1 LKIWNKI
8 PIKENGDKLIAIPS
22 YLNFLDPHPYFH
34 LGAPYKDKTS
44 IWKLREEVVNRL
56 VKVNDYLI
64 SKSSFNL
71 LIYDSWRPLEVQE
84 FMFKRAFLLECEK
97 SDIDISFENIKSYPS
112 ILKKVEKFW
121 AYPSYDTRCPPPH
134 STGGALD
141 VCLSDK
147 DGNIVEMGSMVDQ
160 MDETSN
166 PYFYANIKNEEAIIW
181 NSRRNLLREIM
192 TKFGFAQHP
201 NEWWHFSY
209 GDQLWAWKNKK
220 AIALYGKFKI
230 YSYSFSKF
238 NI

>member
-1 LKIWNKI
+1 MKIWNKI
-8 PIKENGDKLIAIPS
+8 PIKDNGDKLIAIPS
-22 YLNFLDPHPYFH
+22 CLKFLDPHPYFH

-64 SKSSFNL
+64 SKNSFYL

-97 SDIDISFENIKSYPS
+97 LNIVSSLENMKSHPS

-121 AYPSYDTRCPPPH
+121 AYPSHDTSCPPPH

-141 VCLSDK
+141 VCLSHK
-147 DGNIVEMGSMVDQ
+147 DGNLVEMGSRVDQ

-166 PYFYANIKNEEAIIW
+166 PNFYANINNEEAIIW
-181 NSRRNLLREIM
+181 NSRRNLLSEIM
-192 TKFGFAQHP
+192 NKFGFAQHP

-220 AIALYGKFKI
+220 ENAIYGRI
-230 YSYSFSKF
+230 
-238 NI
+238 

>member
-1 LKIWNKI
+1 MKIWNKI
-8 PIKENGDKLIAIPS
+8 PIKDNGDKLIAIPS
-22 YLNFLDPHPYFH
+22 CLKFFDPHPYSH

-97 SDIDISFENIKSYPS
+97 SDIDISFEKIKSYPS

-141 VCLSDK
+141 VCLADK
-147 DGNIVEMGSMVDQ
+147 DGKLVEMGSMVDQ

-220 AIALYGKFKI
+220 ENAFYGKI
-230 YSYSFSKF
+230 
-238 NI
+238 

>member
-1 LKIWNKI
+1 MKIWNKI
-8 PIKENGDKLIAIPS
+8 PIKDNGDKLIAIPS

-97 SDIDISFENIKSYPS
+97 SDIDISSKNMKSYPS

-121 AYPSYDTRCPPPH
+121 AYPSYDTKCPPPH

-147 DGNIVEMGSMVDQ
+147 DGNLVEMGSMVDQ

-220 AIALYGKFKI
+220 ANALYGKI
-230 YSYSFSKF
+230 
-238 NI
+238 

>member
-1 LKIWNKI
+1 MKTWNKI
-8 PIKENGDKLIAIPS
+8 PIKDNGEKLIAIPS
-22 YLNFLDPHPYFH
+22 YLNFLDPHPYSH

-56 VKVNDYLI
+56 LKENDYLI

-71 LIYDSWRPLEVQE
+71 LICDSWRPLEVQE

-97 SDIDISFENIKSYPS
+97 LDIDASLKNMKSYPS

-121 AYPSYDTRCPPPH
+121 AYPSFDSRCPPPR

-147 DGNIVEMGSMVDQ
+147 EGNLVEMGSKIDQ
-160 MDETSN
+160 MDESSTPN
-166 PYFYANIKNEEAIIW
+166 FYANKKNKEAIIW
-181 NSRRNLLREIM
+181 DSRRNLLREIM

-220 AIALYGKFKI
+220 ENAIYGKI
-230 YSYSFSKF
+230 
-238 NI
+238 

>member
-1 LKIWNKI
+1 MKIWNRI
-8 PIKENGDKLIAIPS
+8 PIKDNGDKLISIPS
-22 YLNFLDPHPYFH
+22 CLKFLDPHPYSH

-97 SDIDISFENIKSYPS
+97 TDIDISFENIKSYPS
-112 ILKKVEKFW
+112 ILKKIEKFW

-147 DGNIVEMGSMVDQ
+147 DGNLVEMGSMVDQ

-181 NSRRNLLREIM
+181 NSRRNLLMEIM

-220 AIALYGKFKI
+220 ANALYGKI
-230 YSYSFSKF
+230 
-238 NI
+238 

>member
-8 PIKENGDKLIAIPS
+8 PIKDNGEKLIVIPS
-22 YLNFLDPHPYFH
+22 CLKFLDPHPYSH

-44 IWKLREEVVNRL
+44 IWKLREEVVKRL
-56 VKVNDYLI
+56 VKVHDYLI
-64 SKSSFNL
+64 SKSRFNL

-97 SDIDISFENIKSYPS
+97 SDIDISFENIKSNPS

-121 AYPSYDTRCPPPH
+121 AYPSHDNRCPPPH

-141 VCLSDK
+141 VSLSDK
-147 DGNIVEMGSMVDQ
+147 DGNLIEMGSKVDQ
-160 MDETSN
+160 MDKTSN
-166 PYFYANIKNEEAIIW
+166 PNFYENINIEEAIIW
-181 NSRRNLLREIM
+181 NSRRNLLRKVM
-192 TKFGFAQHP
+192 NKFGFAQHP

-220 AIALYGKFKI
+220 ANALYGKI
-230 YSYSFSKF
+230 
-238 NI
+238 

>member
-8 PIKENGDKLIAIPS
+8 PIKDNGDNLIAIPS

-64 SKSSFNL
+64 SKNSFYL

-97 SDIDISFENIKSYPS
+97 LGIDASLKNMKSYPS

-121 AYPSYDTRCPPPH
+121 AYPSFDSRCPPPH

-147 DGNIVEMGSMVDQ
+147 EGNLVEMGSKVDQ

-166 PYFYANIKNEEAIIW
+166 PDFYANKKNEEAIIW
-181 NSRRNLLREIM
+181 DSRRNFLREIM

-220 AIALYGKFKI
+220 ANALYGKI
-230 YSYSFSKF
+230 
-238 NI
+238 

>member
-1 LKIWNKI
+1 MKIWNKI
-8 PIKENGDKLIAIPS
+8 PIKDNGEKLIVIPS
-22 YLNFLDPHPYFH
+22 CLKFLDPHPYSD

-56 VKVNDYLI
+56 LKVHDYLI

-84 FMFKRAFLLECEK
+84 FMFKRAILLECEK
-97 SDIDISFENIKSYPS
+97 SDIDFSFENIKSYPS

-147 DGNIVEMGSMVDQ
+147 DGNLVEMGSTVDQ

-181 NSRRNLLREIM
+181 NSRRNFLREIM

-220 AIALYGKFKI
+220 ANALYGKV
-230 YSYSFSKF
+230 
-238 NI
+238 

>member
-1 LKIWNKI
+1 MKIWNKI
-8 PIKENGDKLIAIPS
+8 PIKDNGDKLIAIPS
-22 YLNFLDPHPYFH
+22 CLKFFDPHPYSH

-56 VKVNDYLI
+56 LKVNDYLI

-147 DGNIVEMGSMVDQ
+147 DGNLVEMGSMVDQ

-220 AIALYGKFKI
+220 ANALYGKI
-230 YSYSFSKF
+230 
-238 NI
+238 

>member
-1 LKIWNKI
+1 MKIWNKI
-8 PIKENGDKLIAIPS
+8 PIKDNGDKLIAIPS

-56 VKVNDYLI
+56 VKANNYLI
-64 SKSSFNL
+64 SKNSFYL

-97 SDIDISFENIKSYPS
+97 LDIDASLENMKSYPS

-121 AYPSYDTRCPPPH
+121 AYPSFDSRCPPPH

-147 DGNIVEMGSMVDQ
+147 EGNLIEMGSKVDQ

-166 PYFYANIKNEEAIIW
+166 PDFYANKNNKQAIIW
-181 NSRRNLLREIM
+181 DSRRNLLREIM

-220 AIALYGKFKI
+220 ENAIYGKI
-230 YSYSFSKF
+230 
-238 NI
+238 

>member
-1 LKIWNKI
+1 MKIWNKI

-64 SKSSFNL
+64 SKNSFCL

-97 SDIDISFENIKSYPS
+97 FDIDISFENIKSYPS

-121 AYPSYDTRCPPPH
+121 AYPSFDSRYPPPH

-141 VCLSDK
+141 VCLSAK
-147 DGNIVEMGSMVDQ
+147 EGNLIEMGSKVDQ
-160 MDETSN
+160 MDESST
-166 PYFYANIKNEEAIIW
+166 PDFYANKKNEEAIIW
-181 NSRRNLLREIM
+181 DSRRNLLREIM

-220 AIALYGKFKI
+220 GNAIYGKI
-230 YSYSFSKF
+230 
-238 NI
+238 

>member
-1 LKIWNKI
+1 MKIWNKI
-8 PIKENGDKLIAIPS
+8 PIKDNGDKLIAIPS
-22 YLNFLDPHPYFH
+22 YLKFLDPHPYSH

-44 IWKLREEVVNRL
+44 IWKLREEVVNKL

-64 SKSSFNL
+64 SKNSFYL

-97 SDIDISFENIKSYPS
+97 LDIDASLKNMKSYPS

-121 AYPSYDTRCPPPH
+121 AYPSFDSGCPPPH

-147 DGNIVEMGSMVDQ
+147 QGNLVEMGGKVDQ

-166 PYFYANIKNEEAIIW
+166 PYFYANKKNEEAITW
-181 NSRRNLLREIM
+181 DSRRNLLREIM

-220 AIALYGKFKI
+220 ENAIYGKI
-230 YSYSFSKF
+230 
-238 NI
+238 

>member
-8 PIKENGDKLIAIPS
+8 PIKDNGDKLIPIPS
-22 YLNFLDPHPYFH
+22 CLKFLDPHPYSH

-56 VKVNDYLI
+56 VKANDYLI
-64 SKSSFNL
+64 SKSTFNL

-97 SDIDISFENIKSYPS
+97 SDIDISFENRKSYPS

-121 AYPSYDTRCPPPH
+121 AYPSYDNRCPPPH

-147 DGNIVEMGSMVDQ
+147 DGNLVDMGSKVDQ

-166 PYFYANIKNEEAIIW
+166 PDFYENIINEKAIIW
-181 NSRRNLLREIM
+181 NSRRNLLSEVM
-192 TKFGFAQHP
+192 NKFGFAQHP

-220 AIALYGKFKI
+220 TNALYGKI
-230 YSYSFSKF
+230 
-238 NI
+238 

>member
-1 LKIWNKI
+1 MKIWNKI
-8 PIKENGDKLIAIPS
+8 PIIDNGDKLIAIPS
-22 YLNFLDPHPYFH
+22 YLNFLDPHPYSH

-56 VKVNDYLI
+56 VKVNDYLM
-64 SKSSFNL
+64 SKSSFYL

-97 SDIDISFENIKSYPS
+97 SDIDISFENINSYPS

-147 DGNIVEMGSMVDQ
+147 DGNLVEMGSMVDQ

-220 AIALYGKFKI
+220 ANALYGKI
-230 YSYSFSKF
+230 
-238 NI
+238 

>member
-8 PIKENGDKLIAIPS
+8 PIKDNGDKLIAIPS
-22 YLNFLDPHPYFH
+22 YLNFLDPHPYSY

-56 VKVNDYLI
+56 LKVNDYLI

-71 LIYDSWRPLEVQE
+71 LICDSWRPLEVQE

-97 SDIDISFENIKSYPS
+97 SHIDASFKNRKSYTS

-121 AYPSYDTRCPPPH
+121 AYPSHDTRCPPPH
-134 STGGALD
+134 STVGALD
-141 VCLSDK
+141 VCFSDK
-147 DGNIVEMGSMVDQ
+147 DGNLVEMGSMVDQ

-166 PYFYANIKNEEAIIW
+166 PYFYANMKNEGAIIW

-209 GDQLWAWKNKK
+209 GDQLWAWKNRK
-220 AIALYGKFKI
+220 ANALYGKI
-230 YSYSFSKF
+230 
-238 NI
+238 

>member
-1 LKIWNKI
+1 MKIWNKI
-8 PIKENGDKLIAIPS
+8 PIKDNGEKLIAIPS
-22 YLNFLDPHPYFH
+22 CLKFLDSHPYSH

-147 DGNIVEMGSMVDQ
+147 EGNLVEMGSMVDQ

-220 AIALYGKFKI
+220 ANALYGKI
-230 YSYSFSKF
+230 
-238 NI
+238 

>member
-1 LKIWNKI
+1 MKIWNNI
-8 PIKENGDKLIAIPS
+8 PIKDNGDKLISIPS
-22 YLNFLDPHPYFH
+22 HLNFLDPHPYYH

-44 IWKLREEVVNRL
+44 IWKLREQVVNKL

-64 SKSSFNL
+64 SKSNFHL
-71 LIYDSWRPLEVQE
+71 LIYDTWRPLEVQE

-97 SDIDISFENIKSYPS
+97 SNIDASVVNLKSHSS
-112 ILKKVEKFW
+112 ILRKVEKFW
-121 AYPSYDTRCPPPH
+121 AYPSYDSRCPPPH

-147 DGNIVEMGSMVDQ
+147 DGNIIEMGSWVDQ

-166 PYFYANIKNEEAIIW
+166 PDFYAKVKNEEAIIW

-220 AIALYGKFKI
+220 ENAIYGKI
-230 YSYSFSKF
+230 
-238 NI
+238 

>member
-1 LKIWNKI
+1 MKIWNKI
-8 PIKENGDKLIAIPS
+8 PIKDNGDKLIAIPS
-22 YLNFLDPHPYFH
+22 YLNFLDPHPYSH
-34 LGAPYKDKTS
+34 LGAPYEDKYS

-56 VKVNDYLI
+56 VKVNDYLT
-64 SKSSFNL
+64 SKSSFKL

-97 SDIDISFENIKSYPS
+97 SDIDISFENRKSYPS

-121 AYPSYDTRCPPPH
+121 AYPSYDIRCPPPH

-147 DGNIVEMGSMVDQ
+147 GGNLVEMGSMVDQ

-166 PYFYANIKNEEAIIW
+166 PYFYANIKDEEAIIW
-181 NSRRNLLREIM
+181 NSRRTLLREIM
-192 TKFGFAQHP
+192 NKFGFAQHP

-220 AIALYGKFKI
+220 ANALYGKI
-230 YSYSFSKF
+230 
-238 NI
+238 

>member
-1 LKIWNKI
+1 MKIWNKI
-8 PIKENGDKLIAIPS
+8 PIKDNGDKLIAIPS
-22 YLNFLDPHPYFH
+22 CLKFLDPHPYFH
-34 LGAPYKDKTS
+34 LGAPYKDKNF

-56 VKVNDYLI
+56 VKANDYLI
-64 SKSSFNL
+64 SKSSFKL

-121 AYPSYDTRCPPPH
+121 AFPSYDLRTPPPH

-147 DGNIVEMGSMVDQ
+147 DGIIVEMGSTVDQ

-166 PYFYANIKNEEAIIW
+166 PYFYGNIKNEEAIIW

-220 AIALYGKFKI
+220 ENAIYGRI
-230 YSYSFSKF
+230 
-238 NI
+238 

>member
-1 LKIWNKI
+1 MKIWNKI
-8 PIKENGDKLIAIPS
+8 PIKDNGEKLIVIPS
-22 YLNFLDPHPYFH
+22 CLKFLDPHPYSH

-56 VKVNDYLI
+56 VQVHDYLI

-84 FMFKRAFLLECEK
+84 FMFKRAILLECEK
-97 SDIDISFENIKSYPS
+97 ADIDISFENIKSYPS

-121 AYPSYDTRCPPPH
+121 AYPSYDTKCPPPH

-147 DGNIVEMGSMVDQ
+147 DGNLVEMGSMVDQ

-220 AIALYGKFKI
+220 ANALYGKI
-230 YSYSFSKF
+230 
-238 NI
+238 

>member
-8 PIKENGDKLIAIPS
+8 PIKDNGDKLIAIPS
-22 YLNFLDPHPYFH
+22 CLKFFDPHPYFH

-44 IWKLREEVVNRL
+44 IWKLREEVINRL

-64 SKSSFNL
+64 SKSNFNL

-97 SDIDISFENIKSYPS
+97 SDIDISFENIKSYPF
-112 ILKKVEKFW
+112 ILKTVEKFW

-141 VCLSDK
+141 VCLSDN
-147 DGNIVEMGSMVDQ
+147 DGNLIEMGSMVDQ
-160 MDETSN
+160 MDETSY
-166 PYFYANIKNEEAIIW
+166 PYFYASIKNEEAIIW

-220 AIALYGKFKI
+220 ANALYGKI
-230 YSYSFSKF
+230 
-238 NI
+238 